1 MQWHQLD
8 HMQTISTSLQTDNH
22 TDSSSLNFTGRVLF
36 MTPNQQRQS
45 TEGKMKPVY
54 QPKNLKTRLVTN
66 SAYIYNSNDRSS
78 RAVISKVNIMSDH
91 NIARKICT

>member
-22 TDSSSLNFTGRVLF
+22 TDSSSLN
-36 MTPNQQRQS
+36 QQRQS

-66 SAYIYNSNDRSS
+66 FAYIYNSNDKSL
-78 RAVISKVNIMSDH
+78 RAVITKVNIMSDH
-91 NIARKICT
+91 NTARKICT